1 MEFSFLIDD
10 DTNDNNTTSMFLMFL
25 LLLLDEE
32 NKDILNDIDSRNF
45 QSLLYRRALSGTIH
59 RGSLQNPTKS
69 VFWEVYNSGQDESL
83 IQLCGFHKAGFDS
96 LLELFAPTYDTFTPH
111 GKTIRAVKKKGGRN
125 RLLSPAACLGLVLT
139 WLRSRGGNKFLCFM
153 FGIIPSSCSIWLRYG
168 KRVLIKVLRNVDA
181 AKVKMPSDDD
191 VTTYVNMIQDKYPAL
206 TNCWG
211 AMDGL
216 KIGLEAAGDKQ
227 TQSRFYN
234 GWKCDHYISNLFL
247 FSPAGR
253 ICAAYFNAPGT
264 VHDSTMA
271 LMSGIY
277 SKIDE
282 VYVRTGARVVVDS
295 AFSKNSRNS
304 LIKSFASNIDRD
316 GRNRQP
322 NSVNRDA
329 TSVRQLSEWGMRGLQ
344 GSFPRLKDR
353 IPWEEHG
360 ERKLLMQLVIYLYN
374 FRTETVGLNQT
385 ASVYQKSLD
394 STANEMITNNN

>member
-32 NKDILNDIDSRNF
+32 NKDILNDIDSHNF
-45 QSLLYRRALSGTIH
+45 QSLLYRRALSGTIR

-69 VFWEVYNSGQDESL
+69 VFWEVYNSGHDESL

-125 RLLSPAACLGLVLT
+125 CLLSPAACLGLVLT

-191 VTTYVNMIQDKYPAL
+191 VTTYVDMIQDKYPAL

-385 ASVYQKSLD
+385 ASVYRKSLD

>member
-1 MEFSFLIDD
+1 MEFSFFIDD

-45 QSLLYRRALSGTIH
+45 QSLLYRRALSGTIR

-125 RLLSPAACLGLVLT
+125 HLLSPTACLGLVLT
-139 WLRSRGGNKFLCFM
+139 WLQSRGGNKFLCFM

-191 VTTYVNMIQDKYPAL
+191 VTTYVDMIQDKYPAL
-206 TNCWG
+206 KNCWG

-216 KIGLEAAGDKQ
+216 KIGLEAAGDEQ

-385 ASVYQKSLD
+385 ASVYRKSLD

>member
-45 QSLLYRRALSGTIH
+45 QSLLYRRALSGTIR

-191 VTTYVNMIQDKYPAL
+191 VTTYVDMIQDKYPAL

-216 KIGLEAAGDKQ
+216 KIGLEAAGDEQ
-227 TQSRFYN
+227 AQSRFYN
-234 GWKCDHYISNLFL
+234 GWKCDHSISNLFL

-253 ICAAYFNAPGT
+253 ICILGT
-264 VHDSTMA
+264 FENTKCKFST
-271 LMSGIY
+271 
-277 SKIDE
+277 
-282 VYVRTGARVVVDS
+282 
-295 AFSKNSRNS
+295 
-304 LIKSFASNIDRD
+304 
-316 GRNRQP
+316 
-322 NSVNRDA
+322 
-329 TSVRQLSEWGMRGLQ
+329 
-344 GSFPRLKDR
+344 
-353 IPWEEHG
+353 
-360 ERKLLMQLVIYLYN
+360 KL
-374 FRTETVGLNQT
+374 
-385 ASVYQKSLD
+385 
-394 STANEMITNNN
+394 

>member
-1 MEFSFLIDD
+1 M
-10 DTNDNNTTSMFLMFL
+10 
-25 LLLLDEE
+25 
-32 NKDILNDIDSRNF
+32 
-45 QSLLYRRALSGTIH
+45 
-59 RGSLQNPTKS
+59 
-69 VFWEVYNSGQDESL
+69 
-83 IQLCGFHKAGFDS
+83 
-96 LLELFAPTYDTFTPH
+96 
-111 GKTIRAVKKKGGRN
+111 
-125 RLLSPAACLGLVLT
+125 
-139 WLRSRGGNKFLCFM
+139 
-153 FGIIPSSCSIWLRYG
+153 
-168 KRVLIKVLRNVDA
+168 LIKVLRNVDA

-191 VTTYVNMIQDKYPAL
+191 VTTYVDMIQDKYPAL

-216 KIGLEAAGDKQ
+216 KIGLEAAGDEQ

-385 ASVYQKSLD
+385 ASVYRKSLD